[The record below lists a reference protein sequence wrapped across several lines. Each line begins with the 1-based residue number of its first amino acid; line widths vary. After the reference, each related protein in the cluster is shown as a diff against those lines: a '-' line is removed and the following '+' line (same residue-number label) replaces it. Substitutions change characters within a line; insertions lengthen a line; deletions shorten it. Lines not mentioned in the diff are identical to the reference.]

1 MRKKKLFYVEMKNA
15 QGEYEPLG
23 VMTMEDAFKYA
34 WAHDHATVKF
44 TAVHGL
50 EKAEAR

>member
-1 MRKKKLFYVEMKNA
+1 MKKMFYVEMKNA

-34 WAHDHATVKF
+34 WSHGHATVKF
-44 TAVHGL
+44 TEVRALSPVETH
-50 EKAEAR
+50 